1 MRAVSFGQRP
11 DLDERWD
18 ETVGPAWPEFLL
30 HGSTVNQH
38 WHHLFDD
45 HPAFQLYLIDE
56 TTDEVL
62 GVANTLPFAW
72 DGEIEHLPG
81 GVDDVIVLAVAQHAE
96 GIEPTTLSAM
106 QAVVTPGNRGRG
118 LAGVLLHEMRRLAAD
133 AGFADLVAPVRPNWK
148 ARYPL
153 TPFERYCAWT
163 REDGLPYDPWLRT
176 HVRAG
181 ARFAVPAMA
190 SQRVDG
196 TIAEWETWTGLAFP
210 DSGDYVVDGAL
221 IPVSIDRDAD
231 RGTIVEPN
239 YWMRHPI
246 R

>member
-72 DGEIEHLPG
+72 DGEIEHLRVG
-81 GVDDVIVLAVAQHAE
+81 S
-96 GIEPTTLSAM
+96 TTSSSWPSPS
-106 QAVVTPGNRGRG
+106 TPRGSSPPPC
-118 LAGVLLHEMRRLAAD
+118 RRC
-133 AGFADLVAPVRPNWK
+133 RRW
-148 ARYPL
+148 
-153 TPFERYCAWT
+153 
-163 REDGLPYDPWLRT
+163 
-176 HVRAG
+176 
-181 ARFAVPAMA
+181 
-190 SQRVDG
+190 
-196 TIAEWETWTGLAFP
+196 
-210 DSGDYVVDGAL
+210 
-221 IPVSIDRDAD
+221 
-231 RGTIVEPN
+231 
-239 YWMRHPI
+239 
-246 R
+246 